1 MASLDSNFGSNSDQR
16 HDAFQTAFHD
26 PFVATLL
33 PENLR
38 RILAAHAAEDDGIAA
53 QLEDLAIAADHR
65 KSTALSRR
73 RALLARTLEPLSELL
88 RASQGL
94 RDLAEMQ
101 ASGDAE
107 LVALAREERPV
118 LTARARTLASDISK
132 ALVTGD
138 DAGIAS
144 FMLEVRMGVGGDEA
158 ALWAGE
164 LLDMY
169 RAYAARRGWRFELL
183 EVKPG
188 DAGGL
193 THAICSVEGLGAF
206 AALQFESGTHQVKRV
221 PATEAQGRIH
231 TSTATVAV
239 LGEPEEVES
248 AVDPTEVKEHITTA
262 QGPGG
267 QNVNKVATAV
277 HLIHTPTGI
286 EVRMQETRS
295 QGQNREKAWRLL
307 RARVHELRTREA
319 DAKRASERRTMI
331 GSGDRAEKIR
341 TYRFKES
348 VAVDHRLDE
357 SFALPKLLA
366 GELDALLTA
375 LAEKDVAQRLASL

>member
-73 RALLARTLEPLSELL
+73 RVLLARTLEPLSELL

-158 ALWAGE
+158 ALWASNCLKSNLATLVDSRTRSVQSKVSAR
-164 LLDMY
+164 LLHFNS
-169 RAYAARRGWRFELL
+169 RAARI
-183 EVKPG
+183 K
-188 DAGGL
+188 
-193 THAICSVEGLGAF
+193 
-206 AALQFESGTHQVKRV
+206 
-221 PATEAQGRIH
+221 
-231 TSTATVAV
+231 
-239 LGEPEEVES
+239 
-248 AVDPTEVKEHITTA
+248 
-262 QGPGG
+262 
-267 QNVNKVATAV
+267 
-277 HLIHTPTGI
+277 
-286 EVRMQETRS
+286 
-295 QGQNREKAWRLL
+295 
-307 RARVHELRTREA
+307 
-319 DAKRASERRTMI
+319 
-331 GSGDRAEKIR
+331 
-341 TYRFKES
+341 
-348 VAVDHRLDE
+348 
-357 SFALPKLLA
+357 
-366 GELDALLTA
+366 
-375 LAEKDVAQRLASL
+375 

>member
-1 MASLDSNFGSNSDQR
+1 MPADPTT
-16 HDAFQTAFHD
+16 AQTLID
-26 PFVATLL
+26 ELL
-33 PENLR
+33 PENLQ
-38 RILAAHAAEDDGIAA
+38 RILQAQRGEDEGIEA
-53 QLEDLAIAADHR
+53 QLEDLAVASDHR
-65 KSTALSRR
+65 KSTALARR
-73 RALLARTLEPLSELL
+73 RAVLARTLEPLAQLNRFAHEL
-88 RASQGL
+88 AGL
-94 RDLAEMQ
+94 AQLVTSNDAEMI
-101 ASGDAE
+101 AY
-107 LVALAREERPV
+107 AREERPL
-118 LTARARTLASDISK
+118 LTARAHALAHEIIK

-164 LLDMY
+164 LFEMY
-169 RAYAARRGWRFELL
+169 RLFAQRRGWRFEIL
-183 EVKPG
+183 ELKAG

-193 THAICSVEGLGAF
+193 THAIAAVDGEGAF

-239 LGEPEEVES
+239 LGEPDEVEK
-248 AVDPTEVKEHITTA
+248 AVDSAEVKEHITTA

-277 HLIHTPTGI
+277 HLIHVPTGI

-307 RARVHELRTREA
+307 RARVYELRQREA
-319 DAKRASERRTMI
+319 DAKRSAQRRTMI

-341 TYRFKES
+341 TYRFKEAI
-348 VAVDHRLDE
+348 AVDHRIE
-357 SFALPKLLA
+357 QSFALPKLLA
-366 GELDALLTA
+366 GELDAVIGA
-375 LAEKDVAQRLASL
+375 LAERDVAERLAAL

>member
-1 MASLDSNFGSNSDQR
+1 VPSDPTNA
-16 HDAFQTAFHD
+16 DAIEAE
-26 PFVATLL
+26 LL

-38 RILAAHAAEDDGIAA
+38 RILAAQRAEDDGIAA
-53 QLEDLAIAADHR
+53 QLEDAAIASNHR
-65 KSTALSRR
+65 KSMELSRR
-73 RALLARTLEPLSELL
+73 RALLARTLEPLAEFRKCAHEL
-88 RASQGL
+88 AG
-94 RDLAEMQ
+94 LAELA

-107 LVALAREERPV
+107 FVAMAREERPA
-118 LTARARTLASDISK
+118 LESRARGLAQQIVK

-144 FMLEVRMGVGGDEA
+144 FVLEVRMGVGGDEA

-164 LLDMY
+164 VFEMY
-169 RAYAARRGWRFELL
+169 RALAARRGWRFELV
-183 EVKPG
+183 ETKPG

-193 THAICSVEGLGAF
+193 THAIATVEGVGAF
-206 AALQFESGTHQVKRV
+206 AALQFEGGTHQVKRV

-239 LGEPEEVES
+239 MPEPEEVD
-248 AVDPTEVKEHITTA
+248 VVLDPAEVKEMVTTA

-277 HLIHTPTGI
+277 HLIHLPTGI

-295 QGQNREKAWRLL
+295 QGQNREKAWRLM
-307 RARVHELRTREA
+307 RARVFEIRKREIDARRSATR
-319 DAKRASERRTMI
+319 RSMI

-341 TYRFKES
+341 TYRFKEGIC
-348 VAVDHRLDE
+348 VDHRVE
-357 SFALPKLLA
+357 QSFSLQKLLA
-366 GELDALLTA
+366 GEMDPLLDA
-375 LAEKDVAQRLASL
+375 LAEKDVAERLAGM

>member
-1 MASLDSNFGSNSDQR
+1 MTDSGFNPGFNLAALD
-16 HDAFQTAFHD
+16 D
-26 PFVATLL
+26 PFVASLL

-38 RILAAHAAEDDGIAA
+38 RILAQQAAEDDGIAA

-65 KSTALSRR
+65 KSSALSRR
-73 RALLARTLEPLSELL
+73 RALLARTLLPLRDLL
-88 RASQGL
+88 RSAQGV
-94 RDLAEMQ
+94 RDLAEMLS
-101 ASGDAE
+101 ANDAE
-107 LVALAREERPV
+107 LAALAREERPA
-118 LTARARTLASDISK
+118 LMESARSLAREIST

-138 DAGIAS
+138 DAGVAS
-144 FMLEVRMGVGGDEA
+144 VVLEVRMGVGGDEA

-164 LLDMY
+164 LFDMY
-169 RAYAARRGWRFELL
+169 RAYCARRSWRVELL

-193 THAICSVEGLGAF
+193 THAIASIEGTGAF

-231 TSTATVAV
+231 TSTATVAI

-248 AVDPTEVKEHITTA
+248 AVDASEVKEHITTA

-277 HLIHTPTGI
+277 HLIHVPTGI

-307 RARVHELRTREA
+307 RARVHELRSKEA
-319 DAKRASERRTMI
+319 AAKRASERRTMI

-348 VAVDHRLDE
+348 IAVDHRLDA

-366 GELDALLTA
+366 GDLDALLTA
-375 LAEKDVAQRLASL
+375 LAEKDVAERLAAL

>member
-1 MASLDSNFGSNSDQR
+1 MPSSPANINPR
-16 HDAFQTAFHD
+16 ADALIAE
-26 PFVATLL
+26 LL

-38 RILAAHAAEDDGIAA
+38 RVLSQQRAEDDGIAA

-65 KSTALSRR
+65 KSSALSRR
-73 RALLARTLEPLSELL
+73 RSVLARTLEPFAALERSANELVGLSELL
-88 RASQGL
+88 
-94 RDLAEMQ
+94 

-107 LVALAREERPV
+107 MAAMARAEKPELEQRARALAETIV
-118 LTARARTLASDISK
+118 K

-144 FMLEVRMGVGGDEA
+144 FVLEVRMGVGGDEA

-164 LLDMY
+164 IFEMY
-169 RAYAARRGWRFELL
+169 RAHAARRGWRVDVVET
-183 EVKPG
+183 KPG
-188 DAGGL
+188 DVGGL
-193 THAICSVEGLGAF
+193 THAIATVEGDGAF
-206 AALQFESGTHQVKRV
+206 AALQFEGGTHQVKRV

-231 TSTATVAV
+231 TSTATVAIMP
-239 LGEPEEVES
+239 EPEEVD
-248 AVDPTEVKEHITTA
+248 AALDPAEVKEMVTTA

-277 HLIHTPTGI
+277 HLIHLPTGL

-307 RARVHELRTREA
+307 RARVYELRKREA
-319 DAKRASERRTMI
+319 DLKRSAERRSMI

-341 TYRFKES
+341 TYRFKEGI
-348 VAVDHRLDE
+348 AVDHRVE
-357 SFALPKLLA
+357 QSFPLAKLLA
-366 GELDALLTA
+366 GELDAVLDA
-375 LAEKDVAQRLASL
+375 LAAKDLAERLASM

>member
-1 MASLDSNFGSNSDQR
+1 VPADSSQPSSPAARALVDS
-16 HDAFQTAFHD
+16 
-26 PFVATLL
+26 LL

-38 RILAAHAAEDDGIAA
+38 RILAAQVAEDDGLAA
-53 QLEDLAIAADHR
+53 QLEDVAIAADHR

-73 RALLARTLEPLSELL
+73 RAVLARTLEPFAELT
-88 RASQGL
+88 RAADELAGL
-94 RDLAEMQ
+94 DALI

-107 LVALAREERPV
+107 MAALAKSERPAV
-118 LTARARTLASDISK
+118 DARCRELAQGIIK
-132 ALVTGD
+132 ALVTGEE
-138 DAGIAS
+138 AGIAS
-144 FMLEVRMGVGGDEA
+144 FVLEVRMGVGGDEA

-164 LLDMY
+164 VFEMY
-169 RAYAARRGWRFELL
+169 RAYAARRGWRFEVV
-183 EVKPG
+183 ETKPG

-193 THAICSVEGLGAF
+193 THAIATVEGDGAF
-206 AALQFESGTHQVKRV
+206 AALQFEGGTHQVKRV

-239 LGEPEEVES
+239 MPEPEEVDT
-248 AVDPTEVKEHITTA
+248 ALDPAEVKEMVTTA

-277 HLIHTPTGI
+277 HLIHLPTGL

-307 RARVHELRTREA
+307 RARVYEQRKREA
-319 DAKRASERRTMI
+319 DLKRLSERRSMI
-331 GSGDRAEKIR
+331 GTGDRAEKIR

-348 VAVDHRLDE
+348 VAVDHRVE
-357 SFALPKLLA
+357 QSFALPKLLA
-366 GELDALLTA
+366 GDLDPLVDALA
-375 LAEKDVAQRLASL
+375 AKDVAERLAAL